1 MRLNPTLPARAL
13 YLVGLSHFAEG
24 NFQEA
29 AAHIERAL
37 RYAPTVSE
45 YAGVL
50 AAAYGNLGLEEKAV
64 GAYET
69 FSKAWTIRPTVE
81 QAILFFPFSDAGIL
95 ESLADGFE
103 MAGAITFSR
112 YAGGSSRYLQL
123 HSGTKLDGKEVKSLL
138 FGRTIKGTDYW
149 GGNGWSQ
156 VRTEDGKV
164 THTGFPTIIFGANQ
178 HYGTSW
184 IEDDR
189 LCDRWPDVSEDF
201 SLCFFI
207 YRNPGSVRA
216 RGSEYFMVTDQG
228 PQPFSPTD

>member
-1 MRLNPTLPARAL
+1 
-13 YLVGLSHFAEG
+13 
-24 NFQEA
+24 
-29 AAHIERAL
+29 
-37 RYAPTVSE
+37 
-45 YAGVL
+45 
-50 AAAYGNLGLEEKAV
+50 
-64 GAYET
+64 
-69 FSKAWTIRPTVE
+69 
-81 QAILFFPFSDAGIL
+81 
-95 ESLADGFE
+95 
-103 MAGAITFSR
+103 MAGAIPFSSH
-112 YAGGSSRYLQL
+112 AGGSSRYLQL

-149 GGNGWSQ
+149 NSSSWSQ

-164 THTGFPTIIFGANQ
+164 AHTGFPIIVWGGNQ

-201 SLCFFI
+201 SLCALI